1 MTNKKLKELIL
12 YLVNESKDDNLFGA
26 TKLNKLLF
34 DIDFQAY
41 ALFGASITGEK
52 YVRRPFGPVP
62 YRLPVARDE
71 LVSEGRLK
79 IEVREHFRR
88 KQYIMTALENPDLS
102 IFSKDGLDLVDE
114 ILHENKA
121 VNGSELSSW
130 THTLRPWL
138 DAEDGEEI
146 PYYTVF
152 ILKDVPVSHSDLEW
166 GQNRLTELRAVG
178 NAV

>member
-1 MTNKKLKELIL
+1 MANKKLKELVL
-12 YLVNESKDDNLFGA
+12 YLVMKGKDDNLFGA

-41 ALFGASITGEK
+41 AIFGTSITGEK

-62 YRLPVARDE
+62 YHLPVVREE
-71 LVSEGRLK
+71 LISEGRLK
-79 IEVREHFRR
+79 IEVKERFRN
-88 KQYIMTALENPDLS
+88 KQHIMTALGNPDLS

-114 ILHENKA
+114 ILQANKA
-121 VNGSELSSW
+121 VNGSELSGW

-152 ILKDVPVSHSDLEW
+152 ILKDVPVSQSDMVW
-166 GQNRLTELRAVG
+166 GQDRLMELRGAG
-178 NAV
+178 NAI